1 MQMTENGAGQKGLI
15 LWFTGMSGAGK
26 STLTAHLARLL
37 LAQGYK
43 VELLDGDEVRTH
55 LSAGLSFSKADRD
68 INVGRIGFVARLLA
82 RNGVHVLTAAISP
95 YAEARIAVRAEAQR
109 DGIPFVEVY
118 AQASIDA
125 LAARDVKGLY
135 KKALA
140 GEIAHFTGITDPYE
154 PPASPEITVHTDRDS
169 VAQSVEQITA
179 YLHQH
184 GLITHD
190 K

>member
-1 MQMTENGAGQKGLI
+1 MTTEGAIQNGFI

-37 LAQGYK
+37 RAQGHK

-55 LSAGLSFSKADRD
+55 LSAGLSFSKEDRD
-68 INVGRIGFVARLLA
+68 VNVGRIGFVARLLA
-82 RNGVHVLTAAISP
+82 RNGVYALTAAISP
-95 YAEARIAVRAEAQR
+95 YAEAREAVRAEAAK
-109 DGIPFVEVY
+109 DNIPFVEVY
-118 AQASIDA
+118 AQASVDA

-154 PPASPEITVHTDRDS
+154 PPASPEITVQTDRDS
-169 VAQSVEQITA
+169 VEQSVEQIMA
-179 YLHQH
+179 YLGKHNLV
-184 GLITHD
+184 G
-190 K
+190 